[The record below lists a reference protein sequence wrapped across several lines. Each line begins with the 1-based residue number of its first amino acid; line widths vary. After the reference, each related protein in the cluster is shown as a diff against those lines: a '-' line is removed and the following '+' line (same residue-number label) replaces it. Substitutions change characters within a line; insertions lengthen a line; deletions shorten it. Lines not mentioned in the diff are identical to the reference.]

1 MEIVILISE
10 LLGRFF
16 EITFGDFLAH
26 SMCSLKV
33 NPCPFLLSES
43 SLVRAKQPAA
53 SGIPYYLILS
63 PTTGSVMCD
72 AVYIPILQVWKL
84 RLN

>member
-33 NPCPFLLSES
+33 NPCPFLLSGLLLS
-43 SLVRAKQPAA
+43 GLNNPTAA

-63 PTTGSVMCD
+63 PARLYLCD
-72 AVYIPILQVWKL
+72 AVYPHLTGMKL